1 MSLPGMRGAS
11 ALGASTLGISALGPS
26 ALGASP
32 CPGARSGDSIVSD
45 AEAAFGS
52 LEASEEGG
60 TAGPAPR
67 EPVSPLL
74 GSACCSLTSIL
85 PVKVDY
91 LVTYIAYELVTG
103 GGLTK
108 ILGSHRGKF

>member
-1 MSLPGMRGAS
+1 MSLPGARGASAFAASSSGASALGPSALGAS
-11 ALGASTLGISALGPS
+11 ALGASALGASALGASALGAS

-85 PVKVDY
+85 Q
-91 LVTYIAYELVTG
+91 
-103 GGLTK
+103 
-108 ILGSHRGKF
+108 